1 MVGIEEALG
10 SDPKPNRRET
20 MGELAWMES
29 MMGWLMAV
37 GLGRS
42 LKVKQ
47 QMTALGGIKDV
58 LALGYSVGVGDG
70 TAHG

>member
-10 SDPKPNRRET
+10 SDLKPNRRET

-42 LKVKQ
+42 LKVK
-47 QMTALGGIKDV
+47 LGQTTDDS
-58 LALGYSVGVGDG
+58 LGWDQGCVGSWLLGRCW
-70 TAHG
+70 